1 MADITVTAMPRNGVS
16 LDDIKALATAFTAGP
31 DKFLNTGREL
41 VVCFNDDV
49 GAKTVTVTSQ
59 PDDLGRTQDEV
70 IDVAAGEASIAGP
83 FPPRGWSETSG
94 ADINKVGLT
103 PSDTTSFSVIV
114 IRLPT
119 I

>member
-1 MADITVTAMPRNGVS
+1 MADITVTNMPRNGVS

-41 VVCFNDDV
+41 VFCINDDV

-59 PDDLGRTQDEV
+59 PDDLERTQDEV
-70 IDVAAGEASIAGP
+70 INVAAGEISIAGP

-94 ADINKVGLT
+94 ADISKVALT
-103 PSDTTSFSVIV
+103 PSDTTSFSVLV
-114 IRLPT
+114 VRLPT